1 MKQYNALALFI
12 LVISYNSVSYP
23 QEISTGFFSG
33 INISDIHGNNSGGK
47 WKFKPGPVQGVSIDY
62 SYNRVIGIQTGIDF
76 STLYYEYLTYYN
88 KSSIYDD
95 YPISSYYLPPPVYY
109 NEKEMMNF
117 SFLTIPFQ
125 FKISIP
131 SKPQLNISAG
141 IFYSFLQDYN
151 LKYYNS
157 TEPTKND
164 FGYIYS
170 TGLSYP
176 VTENLKTFI
185 NARYLTGRKE
195 FIENQNYRH
204 GSMDFTFGLAY
215 NGFLK
220 NQWNNQ
226 KPDTD
231 IIHDK
236 IYLTYKGGINFS
248 WNLCKFHN
256 KYSLNTGPSI
266 GFSLNFRWGPK
277 SSFQTG
283 LSFERTGYSLRD
295 SSDSYYR
302 YIGDGAMNYFDN
314 TKVGID
320 YIVIPALINFYIG
333 KSGRFFFNTGPYL
346 GLKLNAR
353 CSGVAF
359 SESRNGGSYSLTKI
373 VVYDDLE
380 GVIKDNDVGWLVGGG
395 VSVPFSDKLIFD
407 FGLQY
412 RGGLKDVFDRS
423 DETGSN
429 IPESKGTI
437 IRNGSLALQIGLR
450 IPVLK

>member
-1 MKQYNALALFI
+1 
-12 LVISYNSVSYP
+12 
-23 QEISTGFFSG
+23 
-33 INISDIHGNNSGGK
+33 
-47 WKFKPGPVQGVSIDY
+47 
-62 SYNRVIGIQTGIDF
+62 
-76 STLYYEYLTYYN
+76 
-88 KSSIYDD
+88 
-95 YPISSYYLPPPVYY
+95 
-109 NEKEMMNF
+109 
-117 SFLTIPFQ
+117 
-125 FKISIP
+125 
-131 SKPQLNISAG
+131 
-141 IFYSFLQDYN
+141 
-151 LKYYNS
+151 
-157 TEPTKND
+157 
-164 FGYIYS
+164 
-170 TGLSYP
+170 
-176 VTENLKTFI
+176 
-185 NARYLTGRKE
+185 
-195 FIENQNYRH
+195 
-204 GSMDFTFGLAY
+204 
-215 NGFLK
+215 
-220 NQWNNQ
+220 
-226 KPDTD
+226 
-231 IIHDK
+231 
-236 IYLTYKGGINFS
+236 
-248 WNLCKFHN
+248 
-256 KYSLNTGPSI
+256 
-266 GFSLNFRWGPK
+266 
-277 SSFQTG
+277 
-283 LSFERTGYSLRD
+283 
-295 SSDSYYR
+295 
-302 YIGDGAMNYFDN
+302 MNYFDN